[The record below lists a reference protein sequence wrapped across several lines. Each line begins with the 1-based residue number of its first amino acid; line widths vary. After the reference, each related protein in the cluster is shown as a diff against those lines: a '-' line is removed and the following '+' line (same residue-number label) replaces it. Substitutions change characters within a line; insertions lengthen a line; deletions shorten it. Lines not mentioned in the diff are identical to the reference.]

1 VIDIKNTWRMA
12 ALRSE
17 SALLRRP
24 FKAPGYTCVFCQS
37 ARTSIRRFAA
47 SARQHQE
54 IPSGGPFRTRLR
66 TALRRTKIEWK
77 PIPVALGIGFLG
89 GVQFYRI
96 QQREKRR
103 KEEEDEEARIAEEE
117 RGDSRGRPKRRKRIR
132 PSGPW

>member
-1 VIDIKNTWRMA
+1 MA

-17 SALLRRP
+17 GALLGRS
-24 FKAPGYTCVFCQS
+24 FKTPGYACVFCQS
-37 ARTSIRRFAA
+37 ARASTRRFAA
-47 SARQHQE
+47 SAQQHQE
-54 IPSGGPFRTRLR
+54 TPHGGPFRTRLR

-103 KEEEDEEARIAEEE
+103 KEAEDEEAKIAEEE
-117 RGDSRGRPKRRKRIR
+117 RAQSEDSRGRPKRRKRIR